1 MKYISQK
8 ISKIFNLDLFVS
20 MLKFN
25 FDIKKIV
32 SLLSVMVVSYIV
44 MIPTYN
50 LIKGLINK
58 SNKKSN
64 NKSNKKSN
72 NKSNKKS
79 NSETLTYR
87 KYRNIDTSS
96 CSGCASGSCLSSK
109 SSETSKTSKTSRY
122 HKVPKSKHINKKKVD
137 KVLRKFKITE

>member
-1 MKYISQK
+1 MNYISQK

-20 MLKFN
+20 MLKFD

-32 SLLSVMVVSYIV
+32 SLLSVMVVSYII

-50 LIKGLINK
+50 LIKGLIK
-58 SNKKSN
+58 
-64 NKSNKKSN
+64 KSNKKSN

-79 NSETLTYR
+79 NSDTLTYR

-109 SSETSKTSKTSRY
+109 SSETSKISRY
-122 HKVPKSKHINKKKVD
+122 HKVPKSEHINKKKVD
-137 KVLRKFKITE
+137 KMLRKFKITE

>member
-1 MKYISQK
+1 MNYILQK
-8 ISKIFNLDLFVS
+8 ISKIFKLDLFVS

-64 NKSNKKSN
+64 
-72 NKSNKKS
+72 KKS

-87 KYRNIDTSS
+87 KYRNIDISS
-96 CSGCASGSCLSSK
+96 CSGCASGSGSGSDSSSK
-109 SSETSKTSKTSRY
+109 SSETSKS
-122 HKVPKSKHINKKKVD
+122 HKVPKSERINKKKVD

>member
-50 LIKGLINK
+50 LIKGLI
-58 SNKKSN
+58 